1 VNPIMDGREVEVVV
15 TAGSVLE
22 AEGGVLDEVGVMVAV
37 GDGVMDNWV
46 GIGDVTVD
54 VGIG

>member
-1 VNPIMDGREVEVVV
+1 MNPVMDGRGVEVVV
-15 TAGSVLE
+15 NAGSVLE